1 MIQTKHLLIGV
12 AVVFLSSCA
21 ANRQQDIIGLKGQSG
36 ILSSVESPEDKLLTA
51 TIHDLMDFQLFN
63 RAQER
68 RLRRMGGAPPG
79 VHENAKLAK
88 DSVCSDETFQNAL
101 LALRGVIS
109 QRFEALG
116 EEWEV
121 YDFWSTATPAE
132 AFNID
137 PQTLEGW
144 PDPEVPESK

>member
-1 MIQTKHLLIGV
+1 
-12 AVVFLSSCA
+12 
-21 ANRQQDIIGLKGQSG
+21 
-36 ILSSVESPEDKLLTA
+36 
-51 TIHDLMDFQLFN
+51 
-63 RAQER
+63 
-68 RLRRMGGAPPG
+68 MGGAPPG